1 MKRYCSVALVLLLVA
16 FFSSKYS
23 VEGRS
28 LLTMTHSSQAARD
41 LHVSKEMKKE
51 PLKGEKDSLR
61 RIPRG
66 GSNPIQIDK
75 DQEKASVRGEKDSF
89 RRVPTPTPASSSRHL
104 SASSSDISASDSS
117 SSLPVTLDSINTKVL
132 KYEYAVRGEIINI
145 GQ

>member
-1 MKRYCSVALVLLLVA
+1 
-16 FFSSKYS
+16 
-23 VEGRS
+23 
-28 LLTMTHSSQAARD
+28 
-41 LHVSKEMKKE
+41 MKKE